1 LAVPQNIANSTTP
14 GTVVAL
20 GTLTAELKTG
30 EVELKVSAKPPA
42 ALEAAGQFTIIIDSE
57 IMIVTAGQKTTE
69 WTVTRKAES
78 STEANHLV
86 GAEVLDYL
94 TAEALKLLIG
104 ESGLVKTEGLASEA
118 VTAAKIAKETVTAE
132 KLAKEEI
139 ATAQVKKEGLEP
151 NRLEKE
157 KITSEQVKAKG
168 LTAADLK
175 DEEITSTQ
183 IKPRG
188 IKSASLAIPWKEPV
202 AYATTEVLN
211 GEPEVAGEV
220 IKSKKEEKL
229 KVDGAEPVAKARILV
244 KNSANPKDN
253 GLYEVVKAGK
263 AGEKW
268 ELKRTTDANNETEL
282 QDATVSVEK
291 GAVNGGSF
299 WVQIAKVTTVGTTEQ
314 LWQPLNT
321 GLWQV
326 LESVNASLKAFG
338 MSTPEV
344 RREGGRAFLKG
355 AYEVTAEIATEKA
368 LFTVP
373 FHPLA
378 AEQPPATFVAEAGKI
393 EPTFLSISTAGVVIC
408 GQALPKGC
416 RIHFGGV
423 SWPLM

>member
-1 LAVPQNIANSTTP
+1 MAVPQNIANSTTP

-30 EVELKVSAKPPA
+30 EVKLKVSAKPPA

-104 ESGLVKTEGLASEA
+104 ESELVKTAGLASEA

-132 KLAKEEI
+132 KLGKEEI
-139 ATAQVKKEGLEP
+139 VTAQVKKEGLEP

-157 KITSEQVKAKG
+157 KITSEQVK
-168 LTAADLK
+168 
-175 DEEITSTQ
+175 
-183 IKPRG
+183 PRG
-188 IKSASLAIPWKEPV
+188 IKPESLAIPWKEPV

-263 AGEKW
+263 AGEKKW

-355 AYEVTAEIATEKA
+355 VYEVTAEIATEKA